1 MDRSAID
8 TIKGYF
14 YQFDYSI
21 LSLLNLTTSGESI
34 EIECVED
41 IDVNTATE
49 TTAIQCKYYAKTEYN
64 HSVIKEPIMY
74 MLTHFRDLKASSR
87 KSINYLLRGYYES
100 GQDKITMPIDIDFLK
115 KNFLTY
121 TRTED
126 VDGVKTKVMHAHHD
140 DLGLTDADLNEFL
153 TYLKIDVNAEEFSAQ
168 FKSICNKLRSE
179 FGSTD
184 FSAEYFYYNNALRVI
199 KDLSIN
205 PLAKDRTITRKAFVD
220 LIDKKNLLFNEW
232 FVQIKGIKAHLAALR
247 KEYFTFVN
255 ISPFERVF
263 LIEPDITKDSQNDLV
278 EVLHMIAKKWSK
290 LTKRDTIPFC
300 PYVYIHRI
308 SGSQLVT
315 IKSQLMAEGILIND
329 GYSFLGADF
338 NVEIVTKQANHTNGI
353 KLKVLSSID
362 DITSILEAITKRRFV
377 YQFYLT
383 EPFFEVSIA
392 NITDIKIQ
400 VAQLSDIKQI
410 I

>member
-21 LSLLNLTTSGESI
+21 LSLLNLTDPGGSI
-34 EIECVED
+34 EIECIED

-74 MLTHFRDLKASSR
+74 MLTHFRDLKVSSG
-87 KSINYLLRGYYES
+87 KQVNYLLRGYYES
-100 GQDKITMPIDIDFLK
+100 GQDKITTPIDIDFLK

-121 TRTED
+121 TRAED
-126 VDGVKTKVMHAHHD
+126 VGGTKTKVTHFHHD
-140 DLGLTDADLNEFL
+140 ELGLTDIDLTEFL

-168 FKSICNKLRSE
+168 FKSICSKLKAE

-184 FSAEYFYYNNALRVI
+184 FSAEYFFYNNALRVI
-199 KDLSIN
+199 KELSIK
-205 PLAKDRTITRKAFVD
+205 PLAQDRTITRYAFFD
-220 LIDKKNLLFNEW
+220 LINTKKLLFNEW
-232 FVQIKGIKAHLAALR
+232 FVQIKGIKGHLAALR
-247 KEYFTFVN
+247 REFFTFVN

-263 LIEPDITKDSQNDLV
+263 LIEPNNAKDSQNDII
-278 EVLHMIAKKWSK
+278 EIINTIAKKWSK
-290 LTKRDTIPFC
+290 LTRRDTTPFC
-300 PYVYIHRI
+300 PYVYVHGI
-308 SGSQLVT
+308 SDSQLVA
-315 IKSQLMAEGILIND
+315 IKNQLMTEGILIND

-338 NVEIVTKQANHTNGI
+338 NVEIVTKQANHTNGV
-353 KLKVLSSID
+353 KLKVLSSKD
-362 DITSILEAITKRRFV
+362 NITSILQAITKRKLV

-383 EPFFEVSIA
+383 QPFFEVTIA
-392 NITDIKIQ
+392 NVTDIKIQ